1 MNQEKYLE
9 YSPDSLRTEKLAFK
23 ILIMV
28 SLLADNKLAYR
39 GTLNDISRELG
50 YAGTAD
56 TRRNK
61 RIKEAIAQLEEAN
74 LVKVI
79 RDGNIYT
86 VSLSRGANERV
97 IRIAKEIVRRIR
109 EALMNERTGQDWS
122 YTLKVLLYLYE
133 TDNDFIEGANDR
145 YYKEIALALG
155 ITTKQVGTAI
165 KQLEERFQEIKTKRH
180 YQVEEIGEQKLFK
193 RLPTTISIKKE
204 DAEEI

>member
-1 MNQEKYLE
+1 MNQEEYLE

-97 IRIAKEIVRRIR
+97 IKIAKEIVRRIR

-133 TDNDFIEGANDR
+133 TDSDFIEGANDR

-155 ITTKQVGTAI
+155 ITTKQVGIAI

-193 RLPTTISIKKE
+193 RLPTTINIKKE
-204 DAEEI
+204 DAEKI